1 MIISSLQ
8 NEEIIKHSIPTTKGN
23 LVGYKTHVR
32 DYSSKISEIYDE
44 IVGSL
49 TNPEATKT
57 FLDKLKKAKGKYI
70 RDQLSLLKTVIE
82 KYGSI
87 KTSEAIKYC
96 SDNNIIS
103 IPDLKTILE
112 RQTENQSKE
121 NSNSQKIEF
130 NSEYINIYADKRDL
144 GVYTE
149 VFNE

>member
-1 MIISSLQ
+1 M
-8 NEEIIKHSIPTTKGN
+8 
-23 LVGYKTHVR
+23 
-32 DYSSKISEIYDE
+32 
-44 IVGSL
+44 
-49 TNPEATKT
+49 
-57 FLDKLKKAKGKYI
+57 DKLKKAKGKYI